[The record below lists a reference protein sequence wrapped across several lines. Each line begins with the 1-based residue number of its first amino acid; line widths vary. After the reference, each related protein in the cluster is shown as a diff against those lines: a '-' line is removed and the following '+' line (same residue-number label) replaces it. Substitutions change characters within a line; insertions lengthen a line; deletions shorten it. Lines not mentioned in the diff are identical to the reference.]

1 MGKICQVN
9 NSVTSSVKPIGHE
22 KLLNRMA
29 EALGIIT
36 DRHPKGRPLKME
48 S

>member
-1 MGKICQVN
+1 LA
-9 NSVTSSVKPIGHE
+9 TFSVKPIIGPE
-22 KLLNRMA
+22 ELLNQMVV
-29 EALGIIT
+29 ALGIIT